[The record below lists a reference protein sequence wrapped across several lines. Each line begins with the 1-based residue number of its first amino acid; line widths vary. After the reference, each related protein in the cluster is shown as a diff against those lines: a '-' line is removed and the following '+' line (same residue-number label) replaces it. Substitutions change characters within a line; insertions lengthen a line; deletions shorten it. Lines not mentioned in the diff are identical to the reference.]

1 LREKNQKIFFKL
13 LICFDLFQKLSIKY
27 SEQSNTE
34 LINSKRSRVPYP
46 AISSEENDSENDDD
60 EEEEE

>member
-1 LREKNQKIFFKL
+1 
-13 LICFDLFQKLSIKY
+13 LFQKLSIKY

-46 AISSEENDSENDDD
+46 AISSEENDTENDDDDDD